1 MQSFENFL
9 VLCEE
14 LNYTKAAKRLGI
26 SQPSLSAYI
35 KRLEESLGTKLFS
48 KNRNSLTLT
57 TQGVLVQN
65 SAAQIM
71 QLYSDIESVLTHKN
85 QALVPPAA
93 YTIGLA
99 RPLGS
104 ISKQILSLSYLS
116 KLYPFCQFSITE
128 GPYSAEM
135 ESRKK
140 SLHYMLSNHEI
151 DCVIFGAL
159 PSSPIPANAKL
170 LFSLPEYLIISDELL
185 RTYYPHKSPSTWIR
199 GVDLLDFADIPQI
212 AHSRNGLL
220 QSKINQLFSNHNK
233 RLLIPNI
240 VNSPQIIY
248 DLVKKGIGWS
258 TASNIFLPE
267 DRLSL
272 EGVWRFPIVTPNI
285 QFDYYILSDNSKRE
299 NAFFRQIT
307 RDISNYIRMNFSDS
321 NLVLLQA
328 EKNESSHSD
337 SL

>member
-14 LNYTKAAKRLGI
+14 LNYTRAAKKLGI
-26 SQPSLSAYI
+26 SQPSLSAYV
-35 KRLEESLGTKLFS
+35 KRLEESLGAKLFL
-48 KNRNSLTLT
+48 KGKNSLTLT
-57 TQGVLVQN
+57 TQGVLVRN
-65 SAAQIM
+65 SATQIM

-85 QALVPPAA
+85 QTLIPPTS

-104 ISKQILSLSYLS
+104 VSKQILSLSYLS
-116 KLYPFCQFSITE
+116 KLYPFCQFSIVE
-128 GPYSAEM
+128 GSYSAEM
-135 ESRKK
+135 ESNKK
-140 SLHYMLSNHEI
+140 SLHSMLSDHEI

-159 PSSPIPANAKL
+159 PSSQVSVNAKL

-185 RTYYPHKSPSTWIR
+185 KTYYPHKSTSQWIR
-199 GVDLLDFADIPQI
+199 GVNLLDFAEIPQI
-212 AHSRNGLL
+212 AHSHNGLL
-220 QSKINQLFSNHNK
+220 QSKINKLFSDHNK

-248 DLVKKGIGWS
+248 DLVKKSIGWS
-258 TASNIFLPE
+258 TASSIFLPE

-285 QFDYYILSDNSKRE
+285 QFDYYILSDNSKRD

-321 NLVLLQA
+321 NLVLLQT
-328 EKNESSHSD
+328 EKND
-337 SL
+337 